1 MSEQNQLTKELE
13 TGAVESVVLALHK
26 VINLLDRIKTAIEE
40 SSNKIPRASVQLD
53 TVTQATEMAT
63 VEILNVLDTMTLKV
77 GNVEEELASLK
88 PHVGTGAGETVLEGI
103 GQHLEDIKQDTINIT
118 MALQVQDIT
127 AQRIAAA
134 NHLIECVRMEL
145 MHELSYFENSGQP
158 PAKEGGSKNNGEGER
173 KEGATFDRDALYR
186 KSSDHQERIDR
197 VVQEWKEKQGQ

>member
-88 PHVGTGAGETVLEGI
+88 PHVGTRAGETVLEGI

-158 PAKEGGSKNNGEGER
+158 PAAEGGSKNNGEGER

-197 VVQEWKEKQGQ
+197 VVQEWKEKQAQ